1 MIITERQMSNLALIP
16 PGLIL
21 IIGAVLIPLFRG
33 QIRNAYM
40 LSLPILGL
48 IGLMQADEG
57 VFWEFAL
64 FGQMLAPV
72 RIDGLSLVFG
82 YIFYIAAIVSV
93 IYAFHIRDTI
103 QQVMALV
110 YAGSAIGAA
119 FAGDLITL
127 FVYWEGTAISS
138 VFLIWASRTESAYR
152 SGMRYLIIQV
162 TSGVLLLSGAVLLFV
177 QTGSLAFDK
186 MTLSGF
192 GPWFIFAAFG
202 IKAAFPFLHNW
213 LHDAYPSAT
222 VTGTV
227 FLSAF
232 TTKLAIYAL
241 ARGFPG
247 TEMLIWIGA
256 AMAVFTV
263 FYALIENDL
272 RRVITY
278 SLNTQLGLMVA
289 AVGIGTELALN
300 GAVAHAFTGI
310 LYKAL
315 LFMAVG
321 AVLFR
326 TGTSNAN
333 DLGGL
338 FRSMP
343 WTAGFCIVGAASI
356 SAFPFFIGF
365 TSKSLIFSA
374 TAYEGYW
381 FVWIALLFASAGV
394 FLNTGIRIPYLA
406 FFGKDSGKR
415 PDEAPSN
422 MLVAMGILAI
432 ACVGVGL
439 YPAPLYAIL
448 PFDVDY
454 NPYTATHI
462 ITQLQLLSASAL
474 VYCYLTREG
483 LLPENLKAIN
493 LEFDWVFRRALPAIL
508 GWMGRIYWPAHN
520 NTLNAVQGRIKRLI
534 AGVFRHHGPE
544 GVLARSWPTGSTV
557 LWVAILLA
565 LYIIFYYV

>member
-1 MIITERQMSNLALIP
+1 MNNFAAIP
-16 PGLIL
+16 PGLLLIL
-21 IIGAVLIPLFRG
+21 GAALIPLLRG
-33 QIRNAYM
+33 QLRNIYM
-40 LSLPILGL
+40 LLLPILGL
-48 IGLMQADEG
+48 IGLLQAQEG
-57 VFWEFAL
+57 IYWQFTML
-64 FGQMLAPV
+64 GQTLAPV

-82 YIFYIAAIVSV
+82 YIFHIAAIISI
-93 IYAFHIRDTI
+93 IYAFHVRDTV
-103 QQVMALV
+103 QQVAALV

-138 VFLIWASRTESAYR
+138 VFLIWANRTESAYK

-162 TSGVLLLSGAVLLFV
+162 TSGVLLLSGAVILFTE
-177 QTGSLAFDK
+177 TGSIAFDK
-186 MTLSGF
+186 MVLAGA
-192 GPWFIFAAFG
+192 GAWFIFAAFG
-202 IKAAFPFLHNW
+202 IKAAFPLLHNW

-247 TEMLIWIGA
+247 TEILIWIGA
-256 AMAVFTV
+256 VMAVFTV

-326 TGTSNAN
+326 TGTSNAS

-338 FRSMP
+338 FRTMP
-343 WTAGFCIVGAASI
+343 WTAGFCMIGAASI

-365 TSKSLIFSA
+365 ISKSLIFSA

-381 FVWIALLFASAGV
+381 LVWGALLFASAGV
-394 FLNTGIRIPYLA
+394 FLSTGIRIPYLA
-406 FFGKDSGKR
+406 FFAADSGKR
-415 PDEAPSN
+415 PEEAPAN
-422 MLVAMGILAI
+422 MLIAMGIVAV
-432 ACVGVGL
+432 ACVLVGL

-448 PFDVDY
+448 PFDVSY

-474 VYCYLTREG
+474 AYCYLARKG
-483 LLPENLKAIN
+483 LLPGDFRSIN
-493 LEFDWVFRRALPAIL
+493 LEFDWVYQRVLPTIIDGACK
-508 GWMGRIYWPAHN
+508 IYWPIYNGLLAA
-520 NTLNAVQGRIKRLI
+520 LQGRIVRLI
-534 AGVFRHHGPE
+534 SGVFRHHGPE
-544 GVLARSWPTGSTV
+544 GVLARTWPTGSTV

-565 LYIIFYYV
+565 LYVIFYFV